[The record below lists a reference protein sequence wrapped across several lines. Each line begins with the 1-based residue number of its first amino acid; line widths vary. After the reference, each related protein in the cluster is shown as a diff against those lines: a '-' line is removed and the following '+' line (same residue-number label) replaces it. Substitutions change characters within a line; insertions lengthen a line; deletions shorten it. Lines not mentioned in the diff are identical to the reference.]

1 MKINKIRKWIFP
13 LLVPVLVVFA
23 LSQVSGVGHGVAT
36 QHADIDVHD
45 KASLQNGA
53 KYYMNY
59 CMGCHSLKFSRY
71 NRMAEDMGLNEG
83 SGFSADEVNAL
94 LRENMIFTQD
104 EDGKQTKVGALM
116 KNAYSVKAATEAF
129 GTAVPD
135 LSLVGRSRGTDWIY
149 SYLKGFYVDPSRPMG
164 VNNTIFKDVGM
175 PNVLWELQGTQEIE
189 HSHGE
194 AKADDSHG
202 DGHGSG
208 HDSGPKLVITKPG
221 KMSEAEF
228 DKVALDI
235 TNFLTYVAEPAQLS
249 RYTIGIFVLLFL
261 LVLWGF
267 AVLLSREYWKDIH

>member
-1 MKINKIRKWIFP
+1 MNTNRIRKWIFP
-13 LLVPVLVVFA
+13 LLVPALVIFA
-23 LSQVSGVGHGVAT
+23 LSQVSGIGHGVAT
-36 QHADIDVHD
+36 QKANIDVHD
-45 KASLQNGA
+45 AASLQNGA

-71 NRMAEDMGLNEG
+71 NRMAEDMGLNEDA
-83 SGFSADEVNAL
+83 GFSADEVAAL
-94 LRENMIFTQD
+94 LRENMIFTKD
-104 EDGKQTKVGALM
+104 EDGKQHKVGALM
-116 KNAYSVKAATEAF
+116 KNAYSTKAATEAF

-149 SYLKGFYVDPSRPMG
+149 SYLKGFYVDPARPMG

-175 PNVLWELQGTQEIE
+175 PNVLWELQGTQELD
-189 HSHGE
+189 HSAE
-194 AKADDSHG
+194 KADDSHG
-202 DGHGSG
+202 DHGA
-208 HDSGPKLVITKPG
+208 PKLKITKPG

-235 TNFLTYVAEPAQLS
+235 TNFLTYVSEPAQLS

-267 AVLLSREYWKDIH
+267 SVLLSREYWKDIH

>member
-1 MKINKIRKWIFP
+1 MNTNKIRRWIFP
-13 LLVPVLVVFA
+13 LLVPFLIVFA

-36 QHADIDVHD
+36 QHADIDLHD

-71 NRMAEDMGLNEG
+71 NRMAEDMGLNEAND
-83 SGFSADEVNAL
+83 FTADEVAAL
-94 LRENMIFTQD
+94 LKENMIFTRDEEGNQD
-104 EDGKQTKVGALM
+104 KVGSLM
-116 KNAYSVKAATEAF
+116 KNAYSSKAASEAF

-149 SYLKGFYVDPSRPMG
+149 SYLKGFYTDPSRPMG

-175 PNVLWELQGTQEIE
+175 PNVLWELQGTQELD
-189 HSHGE
+189 HADDHGDSDDHGGHG
-194 AKADDSHG
+194 AKA
-202 DGHGSG
+202 
-208 HDSGPKLVITKPG
+208 KLKLTKPG

-235 TNFLTYVAEPAQLS
+235 TNFLTYVSEPAQLS
-249 RYTIGIFVLLFL
+249 RYTIGVFVLLFL
-261 LVLWGF
+261 LILWGLSY
-267 AVLLSREYWKDIH
+267 LLSREYWKDIH